1 MKQREIWK
9 RIGIGLL
16 SATLLLGNVQ
26 CVWASENPES
36 LNTSAYS
43 EYNISLS
50 TSRTK
55 GTRDELG
62 LLGSGLTISWTPVGE
77 LTDHAELRASI
88 DKYLGVTGEGKNKQ
102 GSLYTNIKGKND
114 YNNVFSVAMNNSAVK
129 KALNTNKNF
138 IANAA
143 CNSYTDLDIDDE
155 EKCVNMALNAYFN
168 LLPDGT
174 EANADASLTRAQ
186 FMAMVMRADTPVTDI
201 QTDTAFEKS
210 VGQSEYNKYA
220 QSVNKNSYLTLNN
233 QLYNSS
239 MTRAEAVYTI
249 VSRYYADSLKN
260 ASSSASCY
268 TDAKDGGAVAKSDR
282 ASALNNSISNPDSG
296 MDREL
301 YKGLC
306 VAKEKNL
313 LTSARSRWDEAITKN
328 EAIALL
334 RSVYTHKLVEC
345 NAKGTL
351 LTSSSTSTN
360 KTTTVK
366 KATATKKQ
374 TVKIKKYKK
383 SKKLYVKKAT
393 KAYKVTSTGKLKAAK
408 SLKKSVK
415 VTVVG
420 TSTVKKI
427 KYYAIKSG
435 KSTMLVKQ
443 SLLSKTKPKTAKP
456 SSKPSTNSS
465 SNSSGGSS
473 NSSTSK
479 HPIPQN
485 NTPSG
490 YKGPTNWYGK
500 VDKYGN
506 SPERDIKTVKVVD
519 GKVEYRDIDGKIK
532 YGKCKYIWGGYSYW
546 YTMKDGRGFWMP
558 IENTDLVAGY
568 WDESD
573 INGMWNEQNM
583 DIKG

>member
-9 RIGIGLL
+9 RIGTGLL

-50 TSRTK
+50 PSKTK
-55 GTRDELG
+55 GTRDKLG

-77 LTDHAELRASI
+77 LIDHAELRASI
-88 DKYLGVTGEGKNKQ
+88 DKYFGVTGEGKNKQ

-186 FMAMVMRADTPVTDI
+186 FMAMVMRADTPVTEI

-220 QSVNKNSYLTLNN
+220 QSVNKDSYLTLNN

-268 TDAKDGGAVAKSDR
+268 ADAKDGGAVAKSDR

-301 YKGLC
+301 YKSLC

-393 KAYKVTSTGKLKAAK
+393 KAYKVTSTGKLKVAK

-420 TSTVKKI
+420 TATVKKV

-435 KSTMLVKQ
+435 KSTLLVKQ

-456 SSKPSTNSS
+456 SSNNSS
-465 SNSSGGSS
+465 NR
-473 NSSTSK
+473 SK
-479 HPIPQN
+479 HPTPQN

-490 YKGPTNWYGK
+490 YKEPTNHTPK
-500 VDKYGN
+500 VTNGV
-506 SPERDIKTVKVVD
+506 PEVTPITKVKVVN

-532 YGKCKYIWGGYSYW
+532 YAKYKFVDDGYCYW

-558 IENTDLVAGY
+558 IENTDLEY
-568 WDESD
+568 WDEGDLEDFYHAQQMVDSYYD
-573 INGMWNEQNM
+573 
-583 DIKG
+583 

>member
-9 RIGIGLL
+9 RIGTGLL

-50 TSRTK
+50 PSKTK

-88 DKYLGVTGEGKNKQ
+88 DKYLGVTGEGKSKQ

-268 TDAKDGGAVAKSDR
+268 TDAKDGGAVTKSDR

-301 YKGLC
+301 YKSLC

-393 KAYKVTSTGKLKAAK
+393 KAYKVTSTGKLKVAK
-408 SLKKSVK
+408 SLKKSAK

-420 TSTVKKI
+420 TATVKKV

-435 KSTMLVKQ
+435 KSTLLVKQ

-465 SNSSGGSS
+465 NSSS
-473 NSSTSK
+473 NSSK
-479 HPIPQN
+479 HPTPQN

-490 YKGPTNWYGK
+490 YKEPTNHTPK
-500 VDKYGN
+500 VTNGV
-506 SPERDIKTVKVVD
+506 PEVTPITKVKVVN

-532 YGKCKYIWGGYSYW
+532 YGKYKYWDDGYYYW
-546 YTMKDGRGFWMP
+546 YTMKDGDGFWMP
-558 IENTDLVAGY
+558 IENTDLEY
-568 WDESD
+568 WDESI

>member
-50 TSRTK
+50 TSKTK
-55 GTRDELG
+55 GTGDELG

-88 DKYLGVTGEGKNKQ
+88 DKYLGVTGEGKSKQ

-114 YNNVFSVAMNNSAVK
+114 YNNVFSVAMNNSAVE

-186 FMAMVMRADTPVTDI
+186 FMAMVMRADTPVTEI

-210 VGQSEYNKYA
+210 VGQSEYNRYA
-220 QSVNKNSYLTLNN
+220 QSVNKDSYLTLNN

-260 ASSSASCY
+260 AGSSASCY

-301 YKGLC
+301 YKSLC

-366 KATATKKQ
+366 KVTATKKQ

-393 KAYKVTSTGKLKAAK
+393 KAYKVTSAGKLKVAK
-408 SLKKSVK
+408 SLKKSAK

-420 TSTVKKI
+420 TSTVKKV

-443 SLLSKTKPKTAKP
+443 SLLSKTKPKAAKP
-456 SSKPSTNSS
+456 SSNNSS
-465 SNSSGGSS
+465 NHSGVSKTTNPKYFVCNDKGQKVATQDNGVPSNAPNYAYDDFIRCNMPGVKPHHGD
-473 NSSTSK
+473 K
-479 HPIPQN
+479 CI
-485 NTPSG
+485 G
-490 YKGPTNWYGK
+490 YKMVSGKKKNIYYNKANNKCYFIDWDGLDCDVYHKDMWDGIFDRDDDGP
-500 VDKYGN
+500 
-506 SPERDIKTVKVVD
+506 
-519 GKVEYRDIDGKIK
+519 
-532 YGKCKYIWGGYSYW
+532 
-546 YTMKDGRGFWMP
+546 GF
-558 IENTDLVAGY
+558 E
-568 WDESD
+568 
-573 INGMWNEQNM
+573 
-583 DIKG
+583 

>member
-50 TSRTK
+50 TSKTK
-55 GTRDELG
+55 GTGDELG

-88 DKYLGVTGEGKNKQ
+88 DKYLGVTGEGKSKQ

-114 YNNVFSVAMNNSAVK
+114 YNNVFSVAMNNSAVE

-186 FMAMVMRADTPVTDI
+186 FMAMVMRADTPVTEI

-210 VGQSEYNKYA
+210 VGQSEYNRYA
-220 QSVNKNSYLTLNN
+220 QSVNKDSYLTLNN

-301 YKGLC
+301 YKSLC

-351 LTSSSTSTN
+351 LTSSSTN

-393 KAYKVTSTGKLKAAK
+393 KAYKVTSTGKLKVAK
-408 SLKKSVK
+408 SLKKSAK

-420 TSTVKKI
+420 TSTVKKV

-443 SLLSKTKPKTAKP
+443 SLLSKTKPHSSKP
-456 SSKPSTNSS
+456 SSKPSTNRGNNS
-465 SNSSGGSS
+465 SNKPSKPKYNYAYNDKGQKVVTQDNGVPS
-473 NSSTSK
+473 NAPNYAWDDFIRCNMPGVK
-479 HPIPQN
+479 PHHGDKCI
-485 NTPSG
+485 G
-490 YKGPTNWYGK
+490 YKMEHGK
-500 VDKYGN
+500 KKYVYYN
-506 SPERDIKTVKVVD
+506 KE
-519 GKVEYRDIDGKIK
+519 
-532 YGKCKYIWGGYSYW
+532 
-546 YTMKDGRGFWMP
+546 
-558 IENTDLVAGY
+558 ENDCYFLGA
-568 WDESD
+568 
-573 INGMWNEQNM
+573 NGMECGVTHKNM
-583 DIKG
+583 WDGIFDRDDDGPGFE

>member
-50 TSRTK
+50 PSKTK

-88 DKYLGVTGEGKNKQ
+88 DKYLGVTGEGKSKQ

-114 YNNVFSVAMNNSAVK
+114 YNNVFSVAMNNSAVE

-186 FMAMVMRADTPVTDI
+186 FMAMVMRADTPVTEI

-210 VGQSEYNKYA
+210 VGQSEYNRYA
-220 QSVNKNSYLTLNN
+220 QSVNKDSYLTLNN

-301 YKGLC
+301 YKSLC

-351 LTSSSTSTN
+351 LTSSSTN

-366 KATATKKQ
+366 KATAKKQ

-393 KAYKVTSTGKLKAAK
+393 KAYKVTSTGKLKVAK
-408 SLKKSVK
+408 SLKKSAK

-420 TSTVKKI
+420 TSTVKKV

-443 SLLSKTKPKTAKP
+443 SSLSKTKPKSAKP

-465 SNSSGGSS
+465 NTTAS
-473 NSSTSK
+473 
-479 HPIPQN
+479 HPQN

-490 YKGPTNWYGK
+490 YTKPKNDTSTK
-500 VDKYGN
+500 TDKYGN
-506 SPERDIKTVKVVD
+506 DIPTNIKSVKIVN
-519 GKVEYRDIDGKIK
+519 GKVEYRDVNGKIK
-532 YGKCKYIWGGYSYW
+532 YAKYRSEKCNGYVYYEYW
-546 YTMKDGRGFWMP
+546 YDYREDGMWMP
-558 IENTDLVAGY
+558 ISMTDLTQYPDWAIDNIYEEAHGTIY
-568 WDESD
+568 
-573 INGMWNEQNM
+573 
-583 DIKG
+583 

>member
-50 TSRTK
+50 TSKTK

-88 DKYLGVTGEGKNKQ
+88 DKYFGVTGEGKSKQ

-186 FMAMVMRADTPVTDI
+186 FMAMVMRADTPVTEI
-201 QTDTAFEKS
+201 KTDTAFEKS

-220 QSVNKNSYLTLNN
+220 QSVNKDSYLTLNN

-301 YKGLC
+301 YKSLC

-393 KAYKVTSTGKLKAAK
+393 KAYKVTSTGKLKVAK

-465 SNSSGGSS
+465 NTTAS
-473 NSSTSK
+473 
-479 HPIPQN
+479 HPQN

-490 YKGPTNWYGK
+490 YTKPKNDTSTK
-500 VDKYGN
+500 TDKNGVAL
-506 SPERDIKTVKVVD
+506 PRDIKNVKVVN

-532 YGKCKYIWGGYSYW
+532 YAKYRAYKNSGHVYYEYW

-558 IENTDLVAGY
+558 IENTDLEY
-568 WDESD
+568 WDEED
-573 INGMWNEQNM
+573 IEGAYGAQQMP
-583 DIKG
+583 DSYYD

>member
-9 RIGIGLL
+9 RIGTGLL

-50 TSRTK
+50 PSKTK
-55 GTRDELG
+55 GTGDELG

-88 DKYLGVTGEGKNKQ
+88 DKYLGVTGEGKSKQ

-186 FMAMVMRADTPVTDI
+186 FMAMVMRADTPVTEI

-220 QSVNKNSYLTLNN
+220 QSVNKDSYLTLNN

-249 VSRYYADSLKN
+249 VSRYYTDSLKN

-301 YKGLC
+301 YKSLC

-334 RSVYTHKLVEC
+334 RSVYTNKLVEC

-408 SLKKSVK
+408 SLKKSAK

-420 TSTVKKI
+420 TATVKKV

-435 KSTMLVKQ
+435 KSTLLVKQ

-465 SNSSGGSS
+465 NKPSKSKYNYTYNDKGQKVVTQDNGVPSNAANYAWDDFIRCKMPGVKPHHGD
-473 NSSTSK
+473 K
-479 HPIPQN
+479 CV
-485 NTPSG
+485 G
-490 YKGPTNWYGK
+490 YKMVNGK
-500 VDKYGN
+500 KKNIYYNKADNHCYYIDVNGTESIVMHKD
-506 SPERDIKTVKVVD
+506 VWD
-519 GKVEYRDIDGKIK
+519 GLMDG
-532 YGKCKYIWGGYSYW
+532 
-546 YTMKDGRGFWMP
+546 TDDGFVF
-558 IENTDLVAGY
+558 E
-568 WDESD
+568 
-573 INGMWNEQNM
+573 
-583 DIKG
+583 

>member
-9 RIGIGLL
+9 RIGTGLL

-50 TSRTK
+50 TSKTK

-88 DKYLGVTGEGKNKQ
+88 DKYLGVTGEGKSKQ

-220 QSVNKNSYLTLNN
+220 QSVNKDSYLTLNN

-301 YKGLC
+301 YKSLC

-345 NAKGTL
+345 NAKGAL

-393 KAYKVTSTGKLKAAK
+393 KAYKVTSTGKLKVAK
-408 SLKKSVK
+408 SLKKSAK

-420 TSTVKKI
+420 TATVKKV

-435 KSTMLVKQ
+435 KSTLLVKQ
-443 SLLSKTKPKTAKP
+443 SLLSKTKPKATKP

-465 SNSSGGSS
+465 NSNSTAS
-473 NSSTSK
+473 
-479 HPIPQN
+479 HPQN

-490 YKGPTNWYGK
+490 YTKPKNDTSTK
-500 VDKYGN
+500 TDKNGN
-506 SPERDIKTVKVVD
+506 SLPTDIKKVKVVN
-519 GKVEYRDIDGKIK
+519 GKVEYRDVDGTIK
-532 YGKCKYIWGGYSYW
+532 YAKYRAYKNSGHVYYEYW
-546 YTMKDGRGFWMP
+546 YDYR
-558 IENTDLVAGY
+558 ED
-568 WDESD
+568 
-573 INGMWNEQNM
+573 GMWIDVSMCDLSEYDDTALDMMYNM
-583 DIKG
+583 EHCEWL

>member
-9 RIGIGLL
+9 RIGTGLL

-55 GTRDELG
+55 GTGDELG

-88 DKYLGVTGEGKNKQ
+88 DKYFGVTGEGKNKQ

-114 YNNVFSVAMNNSAVK
+114 YNNVFSVAMNNSAVE

-186 FMAMVMRADTPVTDI
+186 FMAMVMRADTPVTEI

-210 VGQSEYNKYA
+210 VGQSEYNRYA
-220 QSVNKNSYLTLNN
+220 QSVNKDSYLTLNN

-301 YKGLC
+301 YKSLC

-393 KAYKVTSTGKLKAAK
+393 KAYKVTSTGKLKVAK
-408 SLKKSVK
+408 SLKKSAK

-420 TSTVKKI
+420 TSTVKKV

-443 SLLSKTKPKTAKP
+443 SLLSKTKPKPSKP
-456 SSKPSTNSS
+456 SSKPSTKP
-465 SNSSGGSS
+465 SNNNNKPSNVDSGNGTATFDP
-473 NSSTSK
+473 NGGWDDFIRCNMPGVK
-479 HPIPQN
+479 PHN
-485 NTPSG
+485 GDKCVG
-490 YKGPTNWYGK
+490 YKMVNGK
-500 VDKYGN
+500 KKNIYYNKADNDCYYIDANGMESGVMHKDSFKYIN
-506 SPERDIKTVKVVD
+506 PDVD
-519 GKVEYRDIDGKIK
+519 GFK
-532 YGKCKYIWGGYSYW
+532 
-546 YTMKDGRGFWMP
+546 
-558 IENTDLVAGY
+558 
-568 WDESD
+568 
-573 INGMWNEQNM
+573 
-583 DIKG
+583 

>member
-50 TSRTK
+50 TSKTK

-88 DKYLGVTGEGKNKQ
+88 DKYLGVTGEGKSKQ

-114 YNNVFSVAMNNSAVK
+114 YNNVFSVAMNNSAVE

-186 FMAMVMRADTPVTDI
+186 FMAMVMRADTPVTEI

-210 VGQSEYNKYA
+210 VGQSEYNRYA
-220 QSVNKNSYLTLNN
+220 QSVNKDSYLTLNN

-301 YKGLC
+301 YKSLC

-351 LTSSSTSTN
+351 LISSSTN

-393 KAYKVTSTGKLKAAK
+393 KAYKVTSTGKLKVAK
-408 SLKKSVK
+408 SLKKSAK

-443 SLLSKTKPKTAKP
+443 SLLSKTKPKAAKP
-456 SSKPSTNSS
+456 SKPSTNSS
-465 SNSSGGSS
+465 
-473 NSSTSK
+473 K
-479 HPIPQN
+479 HPTPQN

-490 YKGPTNWYGK
+490 YKEPTNHTPK
-500 VDKYGN
+500 VTNGV
-506 SPERDIKTVKVVD
+506 PEVTPITKVKVVN

-532 YGKCKYIWGGYSYW
+532 YAKYKFIYGGYCYW

-558 IENTDLVAGY
+558 IENTDLEY
-568 WDESD
+568 WDEGDMEDFYHAQQMPDSYYD
-573 INGMWNEQNM
+573 
-583 DIKG
+583 

>member
-114 YNNVFSVAMNNSAVK
+114 YNNVFSVAMNNSAVE

-210 VGQSEYNKYA
+210 VGQSEYNRYA
-220 QSVNKNSYLTLNN
+220 QSVNKDSYLTLNN

-301 YKGLC
+301 YKSLC

-345 NAKGTL
+345 NAKGAL

-366 KATATKKQ
+366 KATAKKQ

-393 KAYKVTSTGKLKAAK
+393 KAYKVTSTGKLKVAK
-408 SLKKSVK
+408 SLK
-415 VTVVG
+415 
-420 TSTVKKI
+420 
-427 KYYAIKSG
+427 KSG

-456 SSKPSTNSS
+456 SSNSSNSNSS
-465 SNSSGGSS
+465 SNSS
-473 NSSTSK
+473 SK
-479 HPIPQN
+479 HPTPQN

-490 YKGPTNWYGK
+490 YKEPTNHTPK
-500 VDKYGN
+500 VSSDGCTVEVTPITK
-506 SPERDIKTVKVVD
+506 VKVVN

-532 YGKCKYIWGGYSYW
+532 YGKYKFVYGTYCYW

-558 IENTDLVAGY
+558 IDHTNLSDWSQDDIEEAW
-568 WDESD
+568 WD
-573 INGMWNEQNM
+573 QNANFE
-583 DIKG
+583 

>member
-50 TSRTK
+50 TPRTK

-88 DKYLGVTGEGKNKQ
+88 DKYLGVTGEGKSKQ

-114 YNNVFSVAMNNSAVK
+114 YNNVFSVAMNNSAVE

-186 FMAMVMRADTPVTDI
+186 FMAMVMRADTPVTEI

-220 QSVNKNSYLTLNN
+220 QSVNKDSYLTLNN

-301 YKGLC
+301 YKSLC

-366 KATATKKQ
+366 KTTAKKQ

-393 KAYKVTSTGKLKAAK
+393 KAYKVTSTGKLKVAK

-443 SLLSKTKPKTAKP
+443 SLLSKTKPKATKP

-465 SNSSGGSS
+465 NKPSNKPSDVDSGNGTATFDP
-473 NSSTSK
+473 NGGWDDFIRCK
-479 HPIPQN
+479 MPGVKPHHGDKCV
-485 NTPSG
+485 G
-490 YKGPTNWYGK
+490 YVMDHGK
-500 VDKYGN
+500 KKNVYYNKEENQCYFIGANGMECEVMHKDSFKYIN
-506 SPERDIKTVKVVD
+506 PDVD
-519 GKVEYRDIDGKIK
+519 GFK
-532 YGKCKYIWGGYSYW
+532 
-546 YTMKDGRGFWMP
+546 
-558 IENTDLVAGY
+558 
-568 WDESD
+568 
-573 INGMWNEQNM
+573 
-583 DIKG
+583 

>member
-9 RIGIGLL
+9 RIGIGIL
-16 SATLLLGNVQ
+16 SATLLLGNAQ

-36 LNTSAYS
+36 LNTSAYL

-50 TSRTK
+50 PSKTK
-55 GTRDELG
+55 GTGDELG

-88 DKYLGVTGEGKNKQ
+88 DKYFGVTGEEKSKQ

-186 FMAMVMRADTPVTDI
+186 FMAMVMRADTPVTEI

-220 QSVNKNSYLTLNN
+220 QSVNKDSYLTLNN

-301 YKGLC
+301 YKSLC

-345 NAKGTL
+345 NAKGAL

-393 KAYKVTSTGKLKAAK
+393 KAYKVTSTGKLKVAK
-408 SLKKSVK
+408 SLKKSAK

-420 TSTVKKI
+420 TATVKKV

-435 KSTMLVKQ
+435 KSTLLVKQ

-465 SNSSGGSS
+465 SS
-473 NSSTSK
+473 NSTAS
-479 HPIPQN
+479 HPQN

-490 YKGPTNWYGK
+490 YKEPKNATTK
-500 VDKYGN
+500 TDKYDIVI
-506 SPERDIKTVKVVD
+506 PIDIKKVKVVD

-532 YGKCKYIWGGYSYW
+532 YGKYRAYKNSGYIYYEYW

-558 IENTDLVAGY
+558 IENTNLEY

>member
-50 TSRTK
+50 PSKTK

-88 DKYLGVTGEGKNKQ
+88 DKYLGVTGEGKSKQ

-114 YNNVFSVAMNNSAVK
+114 YNNVFSVAMNNSAVE

-186 FMAMVMRADTPVTDI
+186 FMAMVMRADTPVTEI

-210 VGQSEYNKYA
+210 VGQSEYNRYA
-220 QSVNKNSYLTLNN
+220 QSVNKDSYLTLNN

-301 YKGLC
+301 YKSLC

-345 NAKGTL
+345 NAKGAL

-393 KAYKVTSTGKLKAAK
+393 KAYKVTSTGKLKVAK

-420 TSTVKKI
+420 TSTVKKV

-443 SLLSKTKPKTAKP
+443 SLLSKTKPKATKP

-465 SNSSGGSS
+465 NTTAS
-473 NSSTSK
+473 
-479 HPIPQN
+479 HPQN

-490 YKGPTNWYGK
+490 YKGPKNNVK
-500 VDKYGN
+500 SDKNGN
-506 SPERDIKTVKVVD
+506 AIPASIKSVKVVN
-519 GKVEYRDIDGKIK
+519 GKVEYRDIDGTIK
-532 YGKCKYIWGGYSYW
+532 YAKYKVIDGVYCYWYSYRG
-546 YTMKDGRGFWMP
+546 DGLWIP
-558 IENTDLVAGY
+558 IEMTDLTEYGIDYIDSEYDNQHIV
-568 WDESD
+568 WS
-573 INGMWNEQNM
+573 
-583 DIKG
+583 

>member
-50 TSRTK
+50 PSKTK

-88 DKYLGVTGEGKNKQ
+88 DKYLGVTGEGKSTQ

-114 YNNVFSVAMNNSAVK
+114 YNNVFSVAMNNSAVE

-186 FMAMVMRADTPVTDI
+186 FMAMVMRADTPVTEI

-210 VGQSEYNKYA
+210 VGQSEYNRYA
-220 QSVNKNSYLTLNN
+220 QSVNKDSYLTLNN

-301 YKGLC
+301 YKSLC

-360 KTTTVK
+360 KTTAVK

-393 KAYKVTSTGKLKAAK
+393 KAYKVTSAGKLKVAK

-420 TSTVKKI
+420 TSTVKKV

-443 SLLSKTKPKTAKP
+443 SLLSKTKPH
-456 SSKPSTNSS
+456 SSKPSSNNSS
-465 SNSSGGSS
+465 SNSSNKPSNPKHYVYNDKGKKVATQDNGQPS
-473 NSSTSK
+473 NSLTYAWDDFIRCK
-479 HPIPQN
+479 MPGVKPHHGDKCV
-485 NTPSG
+485 G
-490 YKGPTNWYGK
+490 YKMVNGK
-500 VDKYGN
+500 KKNIYYNKADNHCYYI
-506 SPERDIKTVKVVD
+506 DWD
-519 GKVEYRDIDGKIK
+519 GLKCDVMHKHVWDGV
-532 YGKCKYIWGGYSYW
+532 SE
-546 YTMKDGRGFWMP
+546 DGDDWIIF
-558 IENTDLVAGY
+558 D
-568 WDESD
+568 
-573 INGMWNEQNM
+573 
-583 DIKG
+583 

>member
-1 MKQREIWK
+1 MSGKFMNVK
-9 RIGIGLL
+9 RIVIPVMTLVIIASQL
-16 SATLLLGNVQ
+16 CTVSAATRNEMASMLGNGQQVEIE
-26 CVWASENPES
+26 VAMPSEQSS
-36 LNTSAYS
+36 L
-43 EYNISLS
+43 
-50 TSRTK
+50 K
-55 GTRDELG
+55 GQSIGNE
-62 LLGSGLTISWTPVGE
+62 GE
-77 LTDHAELRASI
+77 MNWVPLAE
-88 DKYLGVTGEGKNKQ
+88 VTGHDDIRNSIENHLSIKSKQ

-114 YNNVFSVAMNNSAVK
+114 YNNVFSVAMNNSAVE

-186 FMAMVMRADTPVTDI
+186 FMAMVMRADTPVTEI

-210 VGQSEYNKYA
+210 VGQSEYNRYA
-220 QSVNKNSYLTLNN
+220 QSVNKDSYLTLNN

-301 YKGLC
+301 YKSLC

-345 NAKGTL
+345 NEKGTL
-351 LTSSSTSTN
+351 LTSSSTN

-366 KATATKKQ
+366 KTTATKKQ

-393 KAYKVTSTGKLKAAK
+393 KAYKVTSTGKLKVAK
-408 SLKKSVK
+408 SLKKSAK

-420 TSTVKKI
+420 TSTVKKV

-443 SLLSKTKPKTAKP
+443 SLLSKTKPKSSKP

-465 SNSSGGSS
+465 NTTAS
-473 NSSTSK
+473 
-479 HPIPQN
+479 HPQN

-490 YKGPTNWYGK
+490 YKGPK
-500 VDKYGN
+500 N
-506 SPERDIKTVKVVD
+506 SNTDISISKVKVVN
-519 GKVEYRDIDGKIK
+519 GKVEYRDIDGTIK
-532 YGKCKYIWGGYSYW
+532 YAKYKVIDGVYCYWYSYRG
-546 YTMKDGRGFWMP
+546 DGVWIP
-558 IENTDLVAGY
+558 IDTADLSECGIDYV
-568 WDESD
+568 D
-573 INGMWNEQNM
+573 NM
-583 DIKG
+583 YEIAHGTIY

>member
-50 TSRTK
+50 TSKTK

-88 DKYLGVTGEGKNKQ
+88 DKYLGVTGEGKSKQ

-114 YNNVFSVAMNNSAVK
+114 YNNVFSVAMNNSAVE

-186 FMAMVMRADTPVTDI
+186 FMAMVMRADTPVTEI

-210 VGQSEYNKYA
+210 VGQSEYNRYA
-220 QSVNKNSYLTLNN
+220 QSVNKDSYLTLNN

-301 YKGLC
+301 YKSLC

-393 KAYKVTSTGKLKAAK
+393 KAYKVTSTGKLKVAK
-408 SLKKSVK
+408 SLKKSAK

-443 SLLSKTKPKTAKP
+443 SLLSKTKPKAAKP

-465 SNSSGGSS
+465 
-473 NSSTSK
+473 K
-479 HPIPQN
+479 HPTPQN

-490 YKGPTNWYGK
+490 YKEPTNHTPK
-500 VDKYGN
+500 VTNGV
-506 SPERDIKTVKVVD
+506 PEVTPITKVKVVN

-532 YGKCKYIWGGYSYW
+532 YAKYKFIYGGYCYW

-558 IENTDLVAGY
+558 IENTDLEY
-568 WDESD
+568 WDEGDMEDFYHAQQMPDSYYD
-573 INGMWNEQNM
+573 
-583 DIKG
+583 

>member
-9 RIGIGLL
+9 RIGTGLL

-50 TSRTK
+50 TSKTK

-88 DKYLGVTGEGKNKQ
+88 DKYLGVTGEGKSKQ

-220 QSVNKNSYLTLNN
+220 QSVNKDSYLTLNN

-301 YKGLC
+301 YKSLC

-393 KAYKVTSTGKLKAAK
+393 KAYKVTSTGKLKVAK
-408 SLKKSVK
+408 SLKKSAK

-420 TSTVKKI
+420 TATVKKV

-435 KSTMLVKQ
+435 KSTLLVKQ
-443 SLLSKTKPKTAKP
+443 SLLSKTKPKAAKP
-456 SSKPSTNSS
+456 SSNKPSTKPSSNSS
-465 SNSSGGSS
+465 SNKPSNTDNGNSTATFDPNGGWDEFVRC
-473 NSSTSK
+473 NMPGVK
-479 HPIPQN
+479 PHN
-485 NTPSG
+485 GDKCVG
-490 YKGPTNWYGK
+490 YKMVNGK
-500 VDKYGN
+500 KKNIYYNKANNKCYYIDWEGEKCYVMHKDAFK
-506 SPERDIKTVKVVD
+506 DIDPDVD
-519 GKVEYRDIDGKIK
+519 GFK
-532 YGKCKYIWGGYSYW
+532 
-546 YTMKDGRGFWMP
+546 
-558 IENTDLVAGY
+558 
-568 WDESD
+568 
-573 INGMWNEQNM
+573 
-583 DIKG
+583 

>member
-50 TSRTK
+50 TSKTK

-88 DKYLGVTGEGKNKQ
+88 DKYLGVTGEGKSKQ

-114 YNNVFSVAMNNSAVK
+114 YNNVFSVAMNNSAVE

-186 FMAMVMRADTPVTDI
+186 FMAMVMRADTPVTEI

-210 VGQSEYNKYA
+210 VGQSEYNRYA
-220 QSVNKNSYLTLNN
+220 QSVNKDSYLTLNN

-301 YKGLC
+301 YKSLC

-351 LTSSSTSTN
+351 LTSSSTN

-393 KAYKVTSTGKLKAAK
+393 KAYKVTSTGKLKVAK
-408 SLKKSVK
+408 SLKKSAK

-443 SLLSKTKPKTAKP
+443 SLLSKTKPKAAKP
-456 SSKPSTNSS
+456 SSKPSTNRGNNS
-465 SNSSGGSS
+465 SNKPSKPKYNYAYNDKGQKVVTQDNGVPS
-473 NSSTSK
+473 NAANYAWDDFIRCNMPGVK
-479 HPIPQN
+479 PHHGDKCV
-485 NTPSG
+485 G
-490 YKGPTNWYGK
+490 YKM
-500 VDKYGN
+500 
-506 SPERDIKTVKVVD
+506 VD
-519 GKVEYRDIDGKIK
+519 GKKKNIYYNKANNKCYFIDWDGL
-532 YGKCKYIWGGYSYW
+532 KCDVMHKGVWDHMTDEDW
-546 YTMKDGRGFWMP
+546 ETPGF
-558 IENTDLVAGY
+558 E
-568 WDESD
+568 
-573 INGMWNEQNM
+573 
-583 DIKG
+583 

>member
-50 TSRTK
+50 TSKTK
-55 GTRDELG
+55 GTGDELG

-88 DKYLGVTGEGKNKQ
+88 DKYLGVTGEGKSKQ

-114 YNNVFSVAMNNSAVK
+114 YNNVFSVAMNNSAVE

-220 QSVNKNSYLTLNN
+220 QSVNKDSYLTLNN

-301 YKGLC
+301 YKSLC

-374 TVKIKKYKK
+374 YITVKKYKK
-383 SKKLYVKKAT
+383 SKKLYVKVSSAKAYKNPDTTKGKLVVAKKYKKAT
-393 KAYKVTSTGKLKAAK
+393 KL
-408 SLKKSVK
+408 
-415 VTVVG
+415 
-420 TSTVKKI
+420 TVKGTT
-427 KYYAIKSG
+427 KYKGKSYYVVKSG
-435 KSTMLVKQ
+435 KNVYLVQQ

-456 SSKPSTNSS
+456 SSNKPSTKPS
-465 SNSSGGSS
+465 SNSSSSKPSNTDSGNSTATFDPNGGWDEFVRC
-473 NSSTSK
+473 NMPGVK
-479 HPIPQN
+479 PHN
-485 NTPSG
+485 GDKCVG
-490 YKGPTNWYGK
+490 YKMVNGK
-500 VDKYGN
+500 KKNIYYNKANNKCYYIDWEGEKCYVMHKDAFK
-506 SPERDIKTVKVVD
+506 
-519 GKVEYRDIDGKIK
+519 DIDLDD
-532 YGKCKYIWGGYSYW
+532 
-546 YTMKDGRGFWMP
+546 DGPDF
-558 IENTDLVAGY
+558 
-568 WDESD
+568 
-573 INGMWNEQNM
+573 
-583 DIKG
+583 K

>member
-50 TSRTK
+50 TSKTK
-55 GTRDELG
+55 GIRDELG

-88 DKYLGVTGEGKNKQ
+88 DKYLGVTGEGKSKQ

-114 YNNVFSVAMNNSAVK
+114 YNNVFSVAMNNSAVE

-138 IANAA
+138 IANVA

-186 FMAMVMRADTPVTDI
+186 FMAMVMRADTPVTEI

-210 VGQSEYNKYA
+210 VGQSEYNRYA
-220 QSVNKNSYLTLNN
+220 QSVNKDSYLTLNN

-301 YKGLC
+301 YKSLC

-383 SKKLYVKKAT
+383 SKKLYVKVSSVKAYKNPDTTKGKLVVAKKYKKAT
-393 KAYKVTSTGKLKAAK
+393 KLTVTGTTKYKGK
-408 SLKKSVK
+408 SYY
-415 VTVVG
+415 VV
-420 TSTVKKI
+420 
-427 KYYAIKSG
+427 KSG
-435 KSTMLVKQ
+435 KNVYLVQQ

-456 SSKPSTNSS
+456 SSNKPSTKPS
-465 SNSSGGSS
+465 SNSSSTNKPLYSKHYEYNDKGQKVATQDNGKPS
-473 NSSTSK
+473 NSEWYAYDEFIRCNMSGVK
-479 HPIPQN
+479 PRNGDKCI
-485 NTPSG
+485 G
-490 YKGPTNWYGK
+490 YKMVNGK
-500 VDKYGN
+500 KKNIYYNKSDNQCY
-506 SPERDIKTVKVVD
+506 
-519 GKVEYRDIDGKIK
+519 YID
-532 YGKCKYIWGGYSYW
+532 
-546 YTMKDGRGFWMP
+546 
-558 IENTDLVAGY
+558 A
-568 WDESD
+568 
-573 INGMWNEQNM
+573 NGMECDVNHKNM
-583 DIKG
+583 WDGMNWDGPGFE